1 MALFSG
7 CTCCIGRRGFL
18 LGGLA
23 AAATSLAAP
32 AIRAQSQAPAIKK
45 PGTRIDVHHHF
56 LPPQYMK
63 EEHERISFKHGGVSA
78 DRLLSWKPELSLEA
92 MDQQRHRNR
101 DRLGVDAGP
110 VVRRRPSRPPA
121 VADVE
126 RLRGRADPHL

>member
-7 CTCCIGRRGFL
+7 CTCCIG
-18 LGGLA
+18 GGDSSQA
-23 AAATSLAAP
+23 ALPPAATSLAAP

-78 DRLLSWKPELSLEA
+78 DRLLSWKPELSLPTA
-92 MDQQRHRNR
+92 PRSTAPTR
-101 DRLGVDAGP
+101 
-110 VVRRRPSRPPA
+110 SRCC
-121 VADVE
+121 
-126 RLRGRADPHL
+126 RG